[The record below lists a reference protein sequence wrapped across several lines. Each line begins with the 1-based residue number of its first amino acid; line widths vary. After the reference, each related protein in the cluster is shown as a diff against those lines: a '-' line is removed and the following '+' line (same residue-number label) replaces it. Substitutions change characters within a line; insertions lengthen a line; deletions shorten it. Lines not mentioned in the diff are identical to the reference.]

1 MKAIFYLNFKSIIP
15 RKHNIMKTNIISSML
30 VCAAFSSCI
39 SVNAQ
44 KTIVPSKNYITQKVK
59 VEAFDGI
66 LAATSIDV
74 VYTQADHTDIE
85 VYAPDN
91 LMEYVKVE
99 NDGKMLKIHFD
110 TKRMGNQI
118 NIRGKHDTKV
128 SISAPAVHALH
139 TSSSGDI
146 LLMNG
151 LKTNGEVNIQASS
164 AGEIKGSD
172 VSCEELVV
180 EASSAGDIEL
190 KNVICS
196 TLKVEASSAG
206 DIEIEALEA
215 KKVAA
220 EASSSGDVSLD
231 GACRLANLESSSAGD
246 IDADGLKAQEVVA
259 VASSS
264 GDVSCHAVE
273 LLEATTSNAG
283 NVCYKGNPKQIINHS
298 KGLKKIN

>member
-1 MKAIFYLNFKSIIP
+1 
-15 RKHNIMKTNIISSML
+15 MKTNIIPSML
-30 VCAAFSSCI
+30 VCVAFSSCI
-39 SVNAQ
+39 SMDAQ
-44 KTIVPSKNYITQKVK
+44 NTIVPSKNYITQKLK

-66 LAATSIDV
+66 STATSIDV
-74 VYTQADHTDIE
+74 VYTQSDHTDIE

-110 TKRMGNQI
+110 TKRMGNRI

-151 LKTNGEVNIQASS
+151 LKTDGEVSIQASS
-164 AGEIKGSD
+164 AGEIKGSN
-172 VSCEELVV
+172 VSCGELVV

-190 KNVICS
+190 KNVACS
-196 TLKVEASSAG
+196 TLKIEASSAG
-206 DIEIEALEA
+206 DVEIEALEA
-215 KKVAA
+215 KKVVA
-220 EASSSGDVSLD
+220 EASSSGDVSLE

-246 IDADGLKAQEVVA
+246 IDADGLKAIEVVA

-273 LLEATTSNAG
+273 SLEATTSNAG

>member
-1 MKAIFYLNFKSIIP
+1 MD
-15 RKHNIMKTNIISSML
+15 
-30 VCAAFSSCI
+30 
-39 SVNAQ
+39 AQ
-44 KTIVPSKNYITQKVK
+44 NTIVPSKNYITQKVK

-66 LAATSIDV
+66 STATSIDV
-74 VYTQADHTDIE
+74 VYTQSDHTDIE

-110 TKRMGNQI
+110 TKRMGNRI

-151 LKTNGEVNIQASS
+151 LKTDGEVSIQASS
-164 AGEIKGSD
+164 AGEIKGSN
-172 VSCEELVV
+172 VSCGELVV

-190 KNVICS
+190 KNVACS
-196 TLKVEASSAG
+196 TLKIEASSAG
-206 DIEIEALEA
+206 DVEIEALEA
-215 KKVAA
+215 KKVVA
-220 EASSSGDVSLD
+220 EASSSGDVSLE

-246 IDADGLKAQEVVA
+246 IDADGLKAIEVVA

-273 LLEATTSNAG
+273 SLEATTSNAG

>member
-1 MKAIFYLNFKSIIP
+1 
-15 RKHNIMKTNIISSML
+15 MKTNIISSML
-30 VCAAFSSCI
+30 VCVAFSSCI
-39 SVNAQ
+39 SMDAQ
-44 KTIVPSKNYITQKVK
+44 NTIVPSKNYITQKVK

-66 LAATSIDV
+66 STATSIDV
-74 VYTQADHTDIE
+74 VYTQSDHTDIE

-110 TKRMGNQI
+110 TKRMGNRI

-151 LKTNGEVNIQASS
+151 LKTDGEVSIQASS
-164 AGEIKGSD
+164 AGEIKGSNI
-172 VSCEELVV
+172 SCGELVV

-190 KNVICS
+190 KNVACS
-196 TLKVEASSAG
+196 TLKIEASSAG
-206 DIEIEALEA
+206 DVEIEALEA
-215 KKVAA
+215 KKVVA
-220 EASSSGDVSLD
+220 EASSNGDVSLE

-246 IDADGLKAQEVVA
+246 IDADGLKAIEVVA

-273 LLEATTSNAG
+273 SLEATTSNAG